1 MNARVYQK
9 KSYKKI
15 TNKVFRVGFRII
27 IRSTLL
33 ECRLYVGC
41 VRFLLEAIM
50 LLEDAY
56 VSRRCLMLD
65 QIRIVL
71 VNTTHSGNVGAA
83 ARAMKNMGVTQLV
96 LVDPI
101 AEIDGDAIVRASGA
115 SEILDSCIIVSNLEE
130 AVAGCGLVIGTSARG
145 RHIPWPL
152 CSPRECGAKAKQAV
166 ANNNSVALVFG
177 RESRGL
183 TNDEL
188 HRCNAHVHIP
198 TNPDFSS
205 LNIAVAVQVLCYEM
219 RMAALEEDSTNET
232 STNKV
237 GQWGVEWDYE
247 MAPHGDVER
256 FLDHLKDSLVD
267 IGFLDPNTPKQLMTR
282 LRRMFQ
288 RTALDK
294 MEVGMMRGILAAVQR
309 KAKVANEVEG
319 IRSSAGNSTER
330 DASDKNDQNED
341 NKKG

>member
-1 MNARVYQK
+1 
-9 KSYKKI
+9 
-15 TNKVFRVGFRII
+15 
-27 IRSTLL
+27 
-33 ECRLYVGC
+33 
-41 VRFLLEAIM
+41 
-50 LLEDAY
+50 
-56 VSRRCLMLD
+56 MLD

-71 VNTTHSGNVGAA
+71 VNTTHSGNIGAA

-101 AEIDGDAIVRASGA
+101 AESDGDAIVRASGA
-115 SEILDSCIIVSNLEE
+115 AEILDGCIIVSSLDE

-152 CSPRECGAKAKQAV
+152 CSPRESAAKAKQAV

-183 TNDEL
+183 TNEEL
-188 HRCNAHVHIP
+188 HKCNAHVHIP

-205 LNIAVAVQVLCYEM
+205 LNIAAAVQVLCYEI
-219 RMAALEEDSTNET
+219 RMASLEEEAADGAES
-232 STNKV
+232 SKI

-247 MAPHGDVER
+247 MAPHGDMER
-256 FLDHLKDSLVD
+256 FFDHLKDSLVD

-288 RTALDK
+288 RTALDT
-294 MEVGMMRGILAAVQR
+294 MEVSMMRGILAAVQR
-309 KAKVANEVEG
+309 KAKVANDLDGNDENGKKEG
-319 IRSSAGNSTER
+319 
-330 DASDKNDQNED
+330 
-341 NKKG
+341 

>member
-1 MNARVYQK
+1 
-9 KSYKKI
+9 
-15 TNKVFRVGFRII
+15 
-27 IRSTLL
+27 
-33 ECRLYVGC
+33 
-41 VRFLLEAIM
+41 
-50 LLEDAY
+50 
-56 VSRRCLMLD
+56 MLD

-71 VNTTHSGNVGAA
+71 VNTTHSGNIGAA
-83 ARAMKNMGVTQLV
+83 ARAMKNMGVVQLV

-115 SEILDSCIIVSNLEE
+115 SEILDSCITVSSLEE
-130 AVAGCGLVIGTSARG
+130 AVAECGLVIGTSARG

-152 CSPRECGAKAKQAV
+152 CSPRECAAKAKQAV
-166 ANNNSVALVFG
+166 LNNNSVALVFG

-205 LNIAVAVQVLCYEM
+205 LNIAAAVQVLCYEM
-219 RMAALEEDSTNET
+219 RLAALEQNDAEEPLQS
-232 STNKV
+232 KV

-256 FLDHLKDSLVD
+256 FFDHLKDSLVD

-309 KAKVANEVEG
+309 KAKVANEIEAVE
-319 IRSSAGNSTER
+319 SAEGKVV
-330 DASDKNDQNED
+330 DKDKAED
-341 NKKG
+341 KDKG

>member
-1 MNARVYQK
+1 
-9 KSYKKI
+9 
-15 TNKVFRVGFRII
+15 
-27 IRSTLL
+27 
-33 ECRLYVGC
+33 
-41 VRFLLEAIM
+41 
-50 LLEDAY
+50 
-56 VSRRCLMLD
+56 MLD

-71 VNTTHSGNVGAA
+71 VNTTNSGNIGAA
-83 ARAMKNMGVTQLV
+83 ARAMKNMGIIQLV

-101 AEIDGDAIVRASGA
+101 AVIDGDAIVRASGA

-166 ANNNSVALVFG
+166 LNNNSVALVFG

-183 TNDEL
+183 TNEEL
-188 HRCNAHVHIP
+188 HKCNAHVHIP

-205 LNIAVAVQVLCYEM
+205 LNIAAAVQVMCYEM
-219 RMAALEEDSTNET
+219 RMAAMEET
-232 STNKV
+232 SADGASVNKI

-247 MAPHGDVER
+247 VAPHGDVER
-256 FLDHLKDSLVD
+256 FFDHLKDSLVD

-288 RTALDK
+288 RTALDT

-309 KAKVANEVEG
+309 KAKVANEIANVQV
-319 IRSSAGNSTER
+319 STEKSR
-330 DASDKNDQNED
+330 AVANDDQNNDE
-341 NKKG
+341 NKG

>member
-1 MNARVYQK
+1 
-9 KSYKKI
+9 
-15 TNKVFRVGFRII
+15 
-27 IRSTLL
+27 
-33 ECRLYVGC
+33 
-41 VRFLLEAIM
+41 
-50 LLEDAY
+50 
-56 VSRRCLMLD
+56 MLD
-65 QIRIVL
+65 QIKIVL
-71 VNTTHSGNVGAA
+71 VNTTHSGNIGAA
-83 ARAMKNMGVTQLV
+83 ARAMKNMGIVQLV

-115 SEILDSCIIVSNLEE
+115 SEILDSCTSVSTLEE
-130 AVAGCGLVIGTSARG
+130 AVADCGLVIGTSARG

-152 CSPRECGAKAKQAV
+152 CSPRECAAKAKQAV

-205 LNIAVAVQVLCYEM
+205 LNIAAAVQVLCYEM
-219 RMAALEEDSTNET
+219 RVAALEEKVSDGAAEKTAES
-232 STNKV
+232 KV

-247 MAPHGDVER
+247 LAPHGDIER
-256 FLDHLKDSLVD
+256 FFEHLKESLVD

-309 KAKVANEVEG
+309 KAKIANSMDADTQIEV
-319 IRSSAGNSTER
+319 
-330 DASDKNDQNED
+330 K
-341 NKKG
+341 KKG

>member
-1 MNARVYQK
+1 
-9 KSYKKI
+9 
-15 TNKVFRVGFRII
+15 
-27 IRSTLL
+27 
-33 ECRLYVGC
+33 
-41 VRFLLEAIM
+41 
-50 LLEDAY
+50 
-56 VSRRCLMLD
+56 MLD

-71 VNTTHSGNVGAA
+71 VNTTHSGNIGAA

-115 SEILDSCIIVSNLEE
+115 SEILDSCTIVSSLDE

-152 CSPRECGAKAKQAV
+152 CSPRECAGKAKQAIKHD
-166 ANNNSVALVFG
+166 NSVALVFG

-183 TNDEL
+183 TNEEL
-188 HRCNAHVHIP
+188 HKCNAHVHIP

-205 LNIAVAVQVLCYEM
+205 LNIAAAVQVLCYEM
-219 RMAALEEDSTNET
+219 RIAALEETTQAQQET
-232 STNKV
+232 GSK
-237 GQWGVEWDYE
+237 WGVEWDYE
-247 MAPHGDVER
+247 LAPHDDMER
-256 FLDHLKDSLVD
+256 FFDHLKQSLVD

-294 MEVGMMRGILAAVQR
+294 MEVSMMRGILAAVQR
-309 KAKVANEVEG
+309 KAKVANNHE
-319 IRSSAGNSTER
+319 
-330 DASDKNDQNED
+330 DASESEDKKE
-341 NKKG
+341 G

>member
-1 MNARVYQK
+1 
-9 KSYKKI
+9 
-15 TNKVFRVGFRII
+15 
-27 IRSTLL
+27 
-33 ECRLYVGC
+33 
-41 VRFLLEAIM
+41 
-50 LLEDAY
+50 
-56 VSRRCLMLD
+56 MLD

-71 VNTTHSGNVGAA
+71 VNTTNSGNIGAA
-83 ARAMKNMGVTQLV
+83 ARAMKNMGITQLV

-101 AEIDGDAIVRASGA
+101 AVIDGDAIVRASGA
-115 SEILDSCIIVSNLEE
+115 SEILDSSVIVSSLEE

-166 ANNNSVALVFG
+166 LNNNSVALVFG

-183 TNDEL
+183 TNEEL
-188 HRCNAHVHIP
+188 HKCNAHVHIP

-205 LNIAVAVQVLCYEM
+205 LNIAAAVQVMCYEM
-219 RMAALEEDSTNET
+219 RMAALEET
-232 STNKV
+232 SADAASANKV

-247 MAPHGDVER
+247 VAPHGDVER
-256 FLDHLKDSLVD
+256 FFDHLKDSLVD

-288 RTALDK
+288 RTALDT

-309 KAKVANEVEG
+309 KAKVANTIENVHVD
-319 IRSSAGNSTER
+319 TEKSR
-330 DASDKNDQNED
+330 AVANDDQNKDE
-341 NKKG
+341 NKG

>member
-1 MNARVYQK
+1 
-9 KSYKKI
+9 
-15 TNKVFRVGFRII
+15 
-27 IRSTLL
+27 
-33 ECRLYVGC
+33 
-41 VRFLLEAIM
+41 
-50 LLEDAY
+50 
-56 VSRRCLMLD
+56 MLD

-71 VNTTHSGNVGAA
+71 VNTTHSGNIGAA

-115 SEILDSCIIVSNLEE
+115 SEILDSCITVSSLDE

-152 CSPRECGAKAKQAV
+152 CSPRECADKAKKAV

-183 TNDEL
+183 TNEEL
-188 HRCNAHVHIP
+188 HKCNAHVHIP

-205 LNIAVAVQVLCYEM
+205 LNIAAAVQVLCYEM
-219 RMAALEEDSTNET
+219 RIAALEEEAADNDSK
-232 STNKV
+232 NK
-237 GQWGVEWDYE
+237 WGVEWDYE
-247 MAPHGDVER
+247 MAPHGDMER
-256 FLDHLKDSLVD
+256 FFDHLKDSLVD

-288 RTALDK
+288 RTALDT
-294 MEVGMMRGILAAVQR
+294 MEVSMMRGILAAVQR
-309 KAKVANEVEG
+309 KAKVAND
-319 IRSSAGNSTER
+319 AGANKQESCDDRNDE
-330 DASDKNDQNED
+330 KN
-341 NKKG
+341 KG

>member
-1 MNARVYQK
+1 
-9 KSYKKI
+9 
-15 TNKVFRVGFRII
+15 
-27 IRSTLL
+27 
-33 ECRLYVGC
+33 
-41 VRFLLEAIM
+41 M
-50 LLEDAY
+50 LLGNAHIG
-56 VSRRCLMLD
+56 RRSLMLD

-71 VNTTHSGNVGAA
+71 VNTTNSGNIGAA
-83 ARAMKNMGVTQLV
+83 ARAMKNMGITQLV

-101 AEIDGDAIVRASGA
+101 AVIDGDAIVRASGA
-115 SEILDSCIIVSNLEE
+115 SEILDSCVIVSSLEE

-183 TNDEL
+183 TNEEL
-188 HRCNAHVHIP
+188 HKCNAHVHIP

-205 LNIAVAVQVLCYEM
+205 LNIAAAVQVMCYEM
-219 RMAALEEDSTNET
+219 RMAALEDT
-232 STNKV
+232 SAEEGSANKV

-247 MAPHGDVER
+247 VAPHGDVER
-256 FLDHLKDSLVD
+256 FFDHLKDSLVD

-288 RTALDK
+288 RTALDT
-294 MEVGMMRGILAAVQR
+294 MEVGMLRGILAAVQR
-309 KAKVANEVEG
+309 KAKVANE
-319 IRSSAGNSTER
+319 IGNVHVSTEKSR
-330 DASDKNDQNED
+330 AVANDDQNKDE
-341 NKKG
+341 NKG

>member
-1 MNARVYQK
+1 
-9 KSYKKI
+9 
-15 TNKVFRVGFRII
+15 
-27 IRSTLL
+27 
-33 ECRLYVGC
+33 
-41 VRFLLEAIM
+41 
-50 LLEDAY
+50 
-56 VSRRCLMLD
+56 MLD

-71 VNTTHSGNVGAA
+71 VNTTHSGNIGAA
-83 ARAMKNMGVTQLV
+83 ARAMKNMGVVQLV

-115 SEILDSCIIVSNLEE
+115 SEILDSCITVSTLEE
-130 AVAGCGLVIGTSARG
+130 AVAECGLVIGTSARG

-152 CSPRECGAKAKQAV
+152 CSPRECAAKAKQAV

-205 LNIAVAVQVLCYEM
+205 LNIAAAVQVLCYEM
-219 RMAALEEDSTNET
+219 RLAALEKDDAEEPLQSN
-232 STNKV
+232 V

-256 FLDHLKDSLVD
+256 FFDHLKDSLVD

-309 KAKVANEVEG
+309 KAKVANEVEAVE
-319 IRSSAGNSTER
+319 SAEGNSV
-330 DASDKNDQNED
+330 DKDKAD
-341 NKKG
+341 DKDKDKG

>member
-1 MNARVYQK
+1 
-9 KSYKKI
+9 
-15 TNKVFRVGFRII
+15 
-27 IRSTLL
+27 
-33 ECRLYVGC
+33 
-41 VRFLLEAIM
+41 
-50 LLEDAY
+50 
-56 VSRRCLMLD
+56 MLD

-71 VNTTHSGNVGAA
+71 VNTTHSGNIGAA
-83 ARAMKNMGVTQLV
+83 ARAMKNMGVVQLV

-115 SEILDSCIIVSNLEE
+115 SEILDSCITVSTLEE
-130 AVAGCGLVIGTSARG
+130 AVAECGLVIGTSARG

-152 CSPRECGAKAKQAV
+152 CSPRECAAKAKQAV
-166 ANNNSVALVFG
+166 LNNNSVALVFG

-205 LNIAVAVQVLCYEM
+205 LNIAAAVQVLCYEM
-219 RMAALEEDSTNET
+219 RLAALEQDDAEEPLQG
-232 STNKV
+232 KA

-256 FLDHLKDSLVD
+256 FFDHLKDSLVD

-309 KAKVANEVEG
+309 KAKVANEVEAVE
-319 IRSSAGNSTER
+319 SAEGKVV
-330 DASDKNDQNED
+330 DKDKVED
-341 NKKG
+341 KDKG

>member
-1 MNARVYQK
+1 
-9 KSYKKI
+9 
-15 TNKVFRVGFRII
+15 
-27 IRSTLL
+27 
-33 ECRLYVGC
+33 
-41 VRFLLEAIM
+41 
-50 LLEDAY
+50 
-56 VSRRCLMLD
+56 MLD

-71 VNTTHSGNVGAA
+71 VNTTHSGNIGAA
-83 ARAMKNMGVTQLV
+83 ARAMKNMGVVQLV

-115 SEILDSCIIVSNLEE
+115 SEILDSCITVSSLEE
-130 AVAGCGLVIGTSARG
+130 AVAECGLVIGTSARG

-152 CSPRECGAKAKQAV
+152 CSPRECAAKAKQAV
-166 ANNNSVALVFG
+166 LNNNSVALVFG

-205 LNIAVAVQVLCYEM
+205 LNIAAAVQVLCYEM
-219 RMAALEEDSTNET
+219 RLAALEQNDAEEPLHS
-232 STNKV
+232 KV

-256 FLDHLKDSLVD
+256 FFDHLKDSLVD

-309 KAKVANEVEG
+309 KAKVANKVEAVE
-319 IRSSAGNSTER
+319 SAEGKVVDN
-330 DASDKNDQNED
+330 DKAED
-341 NKKG
+341 KE

>member
-1 MNARVYQK
+1 MRAFIENVECAHVLLGNAH
-9 KSYKKI
+9 
-15 TNKVFRVGFRII
+15 
-27 IRSTLL
+27 
-33 ECRLYVGC
+33 
-41 VRFLLEAIM
+41 
-50 LLEDAY
+50 

-65 QIRIVL
+65 QIKIVL
-71 VNTTHSGNVGAA
+71 VNTTNSGNIGAA
-83 ARAMKNMGVTQLV
+83 ARAMKNMGITQLV

-101 AEIDGDAIVRASGA
+101 AVIDGDAIVRASGA
-115 SEILDSCIIVSNLEE
+115 SEILDSCVIVSSLEE

-166 ANNNSVALVFG
+166 LNNNSVALVFG

-188 HRCNAHVHIP
+188 HKCNAHVHIP

-205 LNIAVAVQVLCYEM
+205 LNIAAAVQVMCYEM
-219 RMAALEEDSTNET
+219 RMTALEET
-232 STNKV
+232 SADEVSANKV

-247 MAPHGDVER
+247 VAPHGDVER
-256 FLDHLKDSLVD
+256 FFDHLKDSLVD

-288 RTALDK
+288 RTALDT

-309 KAKVANEVEG
+309 KAKVANNIENVHV
-319 IRSSAGNSTER
+319 STEKSR
-330 DASDKNDQNED
+330 AVANDDQNKDKN
-341 NKKG
+341 KG

>member
-1 MNARVYQK
+1 
-9 KSYKKI
+9 
-15 TNKVFRVGFRII
+15 
-27 IRSTLL
+27 
-33 ECRLYVGC
+33 
-41 VRFLLEAIM
+41 
-50 LLEDAY
+50 
-56 VSRRCLMLD
+56 MLD

-71 VNTTHSGNVGAA
+71 VNTTHSGNIGAA

-115 SEILDSCIIVSNLEE
+115 SEILDSCTIVSSLDE

-152 CSPRECGAKAKQAV
+152 CSPRECAGKAKQAV
-166 ANNNSVALVFG
+166 QHDNSVALVFG

-183 TNDEL
+183 TNEEL
-188 HRCNAHVHIP
+188 HKCNAHVHIP

-205 LNIAVAVQVLCYEM
+205 LNIAAAVQVLCYEM
-219 RMAALEEDSTNET
+219 RIAALEETTQTQQET
-232 STNKV
+232 ASK
-237 GQWGVEWDYE
+237 WGVEWDYE
-247 MAPHGDVER
+247 LAPHDDMER
-256 FLDHLKDSLVD
+256 FFDHLKQSLVD

-294 MEVGMMRGILAAVQR
+294 MEVSMMRGILAAVQR
-309 KAKVANEVEG
+309 KAKVANSHE
-319 IRSSAGNSTER
+319 
-330 DASDKNDQNED
+330 DASESDDKKE
-341 NKKG
+341 G

>member
-1 MNARVYQK
+1 
-9 KSYKKI
+9 
-15 TNKVFRVGFRII
+15 
-27 IRSTLL
+27 
-33 ECRLYVGC
+33 
-41 VRFLLEAIM
+41 
-50 LLEDAY
+50 
-56 VSRRCLMLD
+56 MLD

-71 VNTTHSGNVGAA
+71 VNTTNSGNIGAA

-115 SEILDSCIIVSNLEE
+115 SEILDSCVIVSSLDE

-183 TNDEL
+183 TNEEL
-188 HRCNAHVHIP
+188 HKCNAHVHIP

-205 LNIAVAVQVLCYEM
+205 LNIAAAVQVMCYEM
-219 RMAALEEDSTNET
+219 RLSALEEESGEVAEKSN
-232 STNKV
+232 N
-237 GQWGVEWDYE
+237 QWGVEWDYE
-247 MAPHGDVER
+247 VAPHGDLER
-256 FLDHLKDSLVD
+256 FFDHLKDSLVD

-288 RTALDK
+288 RTALDT
-294 MEVGMMRGILAAVQR
+294 MEVSMMRGILAAVQR
-309 KAKVANEVEG
+309 KAKVANEVDG
-319 IRSSAGNSTER
+319 IKISSRENNEK
-330 DASDKNDQNED
+330 DK
-341 NKKG
+341 G

>member
-1 MNARVYQK
+1 
-9 KSYKKI
+9 
-15 TNKVFRVGFRII
+15 
-27 IRSTLL
+27 
-33 ECRLYVGC
+33 
-41 VRFLLEAIM
+41 M

-56 VSRRCLMLD
+56 VIRRCLMLD

-83 ARAMKNMGVTQLV
+83 ARAMKNMGITQLV

-101 AEIDGDAIVRASGA
+101 AVIDGDAIVRASGA
-115 SEILDSCIIVSNLEE
+115 SEILDSCVIVSSLDE

-183 TNDEL
+183 TNEEL
-188 HRCNAHVHIP
+188 HKCNAHVHIP

-205 LNIAVAVQVLCYEM
+205 LNIAAAVQVMCYEM
-219 RMAALEEDSTNET
+219 RMSALEETLVDEAAAA
-232 STNKV
+232 KV

-247 MAPHGDVER
+247 LAPHGDVER
-256 FLDHLKDSLVD
+256 FFDHLKDSLVD

-288 RTALDK
+288 RTGLDT

-309 KAKVANEVEG
+309 KAKVANEIDSTKTG
-319 IRSSAGNSTER
+319 AKASAEIST
-330 DASDKNDQNED
+330 ANNED
-341 NKKG
+341 ESKG

>member
-1 MNARVYQK
+1 
-9 KSYKKI
+9 
-15 TNKVFRVGFRII
+15 
-27 IRSTLL
+27 
-33 ECRLYVGC
+33 
-41 VRFLLEAIM
+41 
-50 LLEDAY
+50 
-56 VSRRCLMLD
+56 MLD

-115 SEILDSCIIVSNLEE
+115 SEILDNCIIVPTLGE

-152 CSPRECGAKAKQAV
+152 CTPRECGAKAKQAV

-183 TNDEL
+183 TNEEL
-188 HRCNAHVHIP
+188 HKCNAHVHIP

-205 LNIAVAVQVLCYEM
+205 LNIAAAVQVMCYEM
-219 RMAALEEDSTNET
+219 RLSSLEDEAGSVVEKSN
-232 STNKV
+232 N
-237 GQWGVEWDYE
+237 QWGVEWDYE
-247 MAPHGDVER
+247 VAPHGDLER
-256 FLDHLKDSLVD
+256 FFDHLKDSLVD

-288 RTALDK
+288 RTALDT
-294 MEVGMMRGILAAVQR
+294 MEVSMMRGILAAVQR
-309 KAKVANEVEG
+309 KAKIANDLEG
-319 IRSSAGNSTER
+319 AQAGGRENNEK
-330 DASDKNDQNED
+330 DK
-341 NKKG
+341 G

>member
-1 MNARVYQK
+1 
-9 KSYKKI
+9 
-15 TNKVFRVGFRII
+15 
-27 IRSTLL
+27 
-33 ECRLYVGC
+33 
-41 VRFLLEAIM
+41 M

-56 VSRRCLMLD
+56 VIRRCLMLD

-83 ARAMKNMGVTQLV
+83 ARAMKNMGITQLV

-101 AEIDGDAIVRASGA
+101 AVIDGDAIVRASGA
-115 SEILDSCIIVSNLEE
+115 SEILDSCVIVSSLDE

-183 TNDEL
+183 TNEEL
-188 HRCNAHVHIP
+188 HKCNAHVHIP

-205 LNIAVAVQVLCYEM
+205 LNIAAAVQVMCYEM
-219 RMAALEEDSTNET
+219 RMSALEETLVGET
-232 STNKV
+232 AAAKV

-247 MAPHGDVER
+247 LAPHGDVER
-256 FLDHLKDSLVD
+256 FFDHLKDSLVD

-288 RTALDK
+288 RTGLDT

-309 KAKVANEVEG
+309 KAKVANEIDSTKTG
-319 IRSSAGNSTER
+319 AKASAEIST
-330 DASDKNDQNED
+330 ANNED
-341 NKKG
+341 ESKG

>member
-1 MNARVYQK
+1 
-9 KSYKKI
+9 
-15 TNKVFRVGFRII
+15 
-27 IRSTLL
+27 
-33 ECRLYVGC
+33 
-41 VRFLLEAIM
+41 
-50 LLEDAY
+50 
-56 VSRRCLMLD
+56 MLD

-71 VNTTHSGNVGAA
+71 VNTTHSGNIGAA

-115 SEILDSCIIVSNLEE
+115 AEILDSCIIVSSLDE

-152 CSPRECGAKAKQAV
+152 CTPRECGTKAKQAV
-166 ANNNSVALVFG
+166 ANSNSVALVFG

-183 TNDEL
+183 TNEEL
-188 HRCNAHVHIP
+188 HKCNAHVHIP

-205 LNIAVAVQVLCYEM
+205 LNIAAAVQVLCYEM
-219 RMAALEEDSTNET
+219 RMSALEGESAEVEQKSAN
-232 STNKV
+232 S
-237 GQWGVEWDYE
+237 WGVEWDYE
-247 MAPHGDVER
+247 MAPHSDMER
-256 FLDHLKDSLVD
+256 FFDHLKDSLVD

-294 MEVGMMRGILAAVQR
+294 MEVSMMRGILAAVQR
-309 KAKVANEVEG
+309 KAKVANDV
-319 IRSSAGNSTER
+319 
-330 DASDKNDQNED
+330 DKNNESG
-341 NKKG
+341 KK

>member
-1 MNARVYQK
+1 
-9 KSYKKI
+9 
-15 TNKVFRVGFRII
+15 
-27 IRSTLL
+27 
-33 ECRLYVGC
+33 
-41 VRFLLEAIM
+41 
-50 LLEDAY
+50 
-56 VSRRCLMLD
+56 MLD

-71 VNTTHSGNVGAA
+71 VNTTHSGNIGAA
-83 ARAMKNMGVTQLV
+83 ARAMKNMGVVQLV

-115 SEILDSCIIVSNLEE
+115 SEILDSCITVSSLEE
-130 AVAGCGLVIGTSARG
+130 AVAECGLVIGTSARG

-152 CSPRECGAKAKQAV
+152 CSPRECAAKAKQAV
-166 ANNNSVALVFG
+166 LNNNSVALVFG

-205 LNIAVAVQVLCYEM
+205 LNIAAAVQVLCYEM
-219 RMAALEEDSTNET
+219 RLAALEQNDAEEPLQS
-232 STNKV
+232 KV

-256 FLDHLKDSLVD
+256 FFDHLKDSLVD

-309 KAKVANEVEG
+309 KAKAANGVEAVE
-319 IRSSAGNSTER
+319 SAEGKVV
-330 DASDKNDQNED
+330 DKDKAED
-341 NKKG
+341 KDKG

>member
-1 MNARVYQK
+1 
-9 KSYKKI
+9 
-15 TNKVFRVGFRII
+15 
-27 IRSTLL
+27 
-33 ECRLYVGC
+33 
-41 VRFLLEAIM
+41 
-50 LLEDAY
+50 
-56 VSRRCLMLD
+56 MLD

-83 ARAMKNMGVTQLV
+83 ARAMKNMGITQLV

-101 AEIDGDAIVRASGA
+101 AVIDGDAIVRASGA
-115 SEILDSCIIVSNLEE
+115 SEILDSCVIVSSLEE

-188 HRCNAHVHIP
+188 HKCNAHVHIP

-205 LNIAVAVQVLCYEM
+205 LNIAAAVQVMCYEM
-219 RMAALEEDSTNET
+219 RMAALEENVAEGT
-232 STNKV
+232 STSSV

-256 FLDHLKDSLVD
+256 FFDHLKESLID

-309 KAKVANEVEG
+309 KAKVANG
-319 IRSSAGNSTER
+319 IEHAESAENVDGSV
-330 DASDKNDQNED
+330 ASDDTNED
-341 NKKG
+341 KNKG

>member
-1 MNARVYQK
+1 
-9 KSYKKI
+9 
-15 TNKVFRVGFRII
+15 
-27 IRSTLL
+27 
-33 ECRLYVGC
+33 
-41 VRFLLEAIM
+41 
-50 LLEDAY
+50 
-56 VSRRCLMLD
+56 MLD
-65 QIRIVL
+65 QIKIVL
-71 VNTTHSGNVGAA
+71 VNTTNSGNIGAA
-83 ARAMKNMGVTQLV
+83 ARAMKNMGITQLV

-101 AEIDGDAIVRASGA
+101 AVIDGDAIVRASGA
-115 SEILDSCIIVSNLEE
+115 SEILDSCVIVSSLEE

-166 ANNNSVALVFG
+166 LNNNSVALVFG

-188 HRCNAHVHIP
+188 HKCNAHVHIP

-205 LNIAVAVQVLCYEM
+205 LNIAAAVQVMCYEM
-219 RMAALEEDSTNET
+219 RMTALEET
-232 STNKV
+232 SADEVSANKV

-247 MAPHGDVER
+247 VAPHGDVER
-256 FLDHLKDSLVD
+256 FFDHLKDSLVD

-288 RTALDK
+288 RTALDT

-309 KAKVANEVEG
+309 KAKVANNIENVHV
-319 IRSSAGNSTER
+319 STEKSR
-330 DASDKNDQNED
+330 AVANDDQNKDKN
-341 NKKG
+341 KG

>member
-1 MNARVYQK
+1 
-9 KSYKKI
+9 
-15 TNKVFRVGFRII
+15 
-27 IRSTLL
+27 
-33 ECRLYVGC
+33 
-41 VRFLLEAIM
+41 
-50 LLEDAY
+50 
-56 VSRRCLMLD
+56 MLD

-71 VNTTHSGNVGAA
+71 VNTTNSGNIGAA
-83 ARAMKNMGVTQLV
+83 ARAMKNMGITQLV

-101 AEIDGDAIVRASGA
+101 AVIDGDAIVRASGA

-166 ANNNSVALVFG
+166 LNNNSVALVFG

-183 TNDEL
+183 TNEEL
-188 HRCNAHVHIP
+188 HKCNAHVHIP

-205 LNIAVAVQVLCYEM
+205 LNIAAAVQVMCYEM
-219 RMAALEEDSTNET
+219 RMAAMEET
-232 STNKV
+232 SADGASANKI

-247 MAPHGDVER
+247 VAPHGDVER
-256 FLDHLKDSLVD
+256 FFDHLKDSLVD

-288 RTALDK
+288 RTALDT

-309 KAKVANEVEG
+309 KAKVANEIENVQV
-319 IRSSAGNSTER
+319 STEKSR
-330 DASDKNDQNED
+330 AVANDDQNNDE
-341 NKKG
+341 NKG

>member
-1 MNARVYQK
+1 
-9 KSYKKI
+9 
-15 TNKVFRVGFRII
+15 
-27 IRSTLL
+27 
-33 ECRLYVGC
+33 
-41 VRFLLEAIM
+41 
-50 LLEDAY
+50 
-56 VSRRCLMLD
+56 MLD

-71 VNTTHSGNVGAA
+71 VNTTHSGNIGAA

-115 SEILDSCIIVSNLEE
+115 SEILDSCTIVSSLDE

-152 CSPRECGAKAKQAV
+152 CSPRECASKAKQAV
-166 ANNNSVALVFG
+166 QHDNSVALVFG

-183 TNDEL
+183 TNEEL
-188 HRCNAHVHIP
+188 HKCNAHVHIP

-205 LNIAVAVQVLCYEM
+205 LNIAAAVQVLCYEM
-219 RMAALEEDSTNET
+219 RIAALEEET
-232 STNKV
+232 TQAQQETTSK
-237 GQWGVEWDYE
+237 WGVEWDYE
-247 MAPHGDVER
+247 LAPHDDMER
-256 FLDHLKDSLVD
+256 FFDHLKQSLVD

-294 MEVGMMRGILAAVQR
+294 MEVSMMRGILAAVQR
-309 KAKVANEVEG
+309 KAKVANNRENASESEDKKEG
-319 IRSSAGNSTER
+319 
-330 DASDKNDQNED
+330 
-341 NKKG
+341 

>member
-1 MNARVYQK
+1 MKNVLAL
-9 KSYKKI
+9 
-15 TNKVFRVGFRII
+15 FRHIHVI
-27 IRSTLL
+27 
-33 ECRLYVGC
+33 
-41 VRFLLEAIM
+41 
-50 LLEDAY
+50 
-56 VSRRCLMLD
+56 RRCLMLD

-71 VNTTHSGNVGAA
+71 VNTTHSGNIGAA

-115 SEILDSCIIVSNLEE
+115 SEILDSCITVSSLDE

-152 CSPRECGAKAKQAV
+152 CSPRECADKAKKAV

-183 TNDEL
+183 TNEEL
-188 HRCNAHVHIP
+188 HKCNAHVHIP

-205 LNIAVAVQVLCYEM
+205 LNIAAAVQVLCYEM
-219 RMAALEEDSTNET
+219 RIASLEEESVDGGGK
-232 STNKV
+232 NK
-237 GQWGVEWDYE
+237 WGVEWDYE
-247 MAPHGDVER
+247 MAPHGDMER
-256 FLDHLKDSLVD
+256 FFDHLKDSLVD

-288 RTALDK
+288 RTALDT
-294 MEVGMMRGILAAVQR
+294 MEVSMMRGILAAVQR
-309 KAKVANEVEG
+309 KAKVANEIE
-319 IRSSAGNSTER
+319 SAEKKNETT
-330 DASDKNDQNED
+330 DK
-341 NKKG
+341 

>member
-1 MNARVYQK
+1 
-9 KSYKKI
+9 
-15 TNKVFRVGFRII
+15 
-27 IRSTLL
+27 
-33 ECRLYVGC
+33 
-41 VRFLLEAIM
+41 
-50 LLEDAY
+50 
-56 VSRRCLMLD
+56 MLD

-71 VNTTHSGNVGAA
+71 VNTTHSGNIGAA
-83 ARAMKNMGVTQLV
+83 ARAMKNMGITQLV

-115 SEILDSCIIVSNLEE
+115 SEILDSCTIVSSLDE

-152 CSPRECGAKAKQAV
+152 CSPRECADKAKKAID
-166 ANNNSVALVFG
+166 NSNSVALVFG

-183 TNDEL
+183 TNEEL
-188 HRCNAHVHIP
+188 HKCNAHVHIP

-205 LNIAVAVQVLCYEM
+205 LNIAAAVQVLCYEM
-219 RMAALEEDSTNET
+219 RIAALETET
-232 STNKV
+232 SSEKV

-247 MAPHGDVER
+247 LAPHDDMER
-256 FLDHLKDSLVD
+256 FFDHLKQSLVD

-294 MEVGMMRGILAAVQR
+294 MEVSMMRGILAAVQR
-309 KAKVANEVEG
+309 KAKVANEKDEG
-319 IRSSAGNSTER
+319 
-330 DASDKNDQNED
+330 
-341 NKKG
+341 